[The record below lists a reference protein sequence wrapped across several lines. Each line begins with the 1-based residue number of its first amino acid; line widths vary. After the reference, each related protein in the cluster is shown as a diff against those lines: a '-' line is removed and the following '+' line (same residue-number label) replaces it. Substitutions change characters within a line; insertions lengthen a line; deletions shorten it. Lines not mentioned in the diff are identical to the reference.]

1 MVILVSVLILI
12 LVFMIVVEAIIIF
25 QLGRLYKRQL
35 VKSELLS
42 DIIERFDKNGKNID
56 TGNFIGCSSG
66 NKEDF

>member
-25 QLGRLYKRQL
+25 QLGRMYKKQL

-56 TGNFIGCSSG
+56 TGKFIRGSSG